1 MTREEFFAQKANGA
15 LWDVAVSIKR
25 GNPLPLD
32 SNSVFDSYAALET
45 YAAGVLAYPGQIV
58 AVVNTDS
65 TGIYYLD
72 QNLAIQEVGKI
83 PTGDEKSISII
94 DGKVQIKNF
103 GDHYFKYV
111 AADPVLPDIYATS
124 TTLPADAADGTFAKV
139 GTTETFVYYKKVGGV
154 WGTTEETPKAS
165 SYVKTTGFIDG
176 LQPKV
181 VLKESSTNEYE
192 LAWYEPSTETIEGVS
207 SKVAAVDSKVNT
219 VADVAASNKEQIDG
233 VKNDLFGEGGTKADP
248 KEGSLGKDLADVIA
262 AVGGADSGL
271 TKSLADLTTEVGKK
285 ANAADVYTKTQTDTK
300 IGEAVAAQGHM
311 KAQVVEG
318 TAQMTENN
326 VLYLVKDDTVTG
338 VDQYNEY
345 ILIDGTPTL
354 IGSTSTDLTGY
365 AKTADQKVI
374 TDALSG
380 RIDTLEA
387 IDYNAYALK
396 TETVAKTDYDTKIGE
411 IETALGEKL
420 VAADLADYAK
430 TADVN
435 STIDTK
441 ISTAIGTKPTRD
453 EDGNYTGATGIYTDI
468 YIKGEVTKLIADA
481 TGGQSAAEVLTS
493 LNAYKTTND
502 ARVQAVEN
510 QLPTFAKADL
520 VYTKEDIDGKITTIN
535 DTVGGINTRL
545 ETAETKLGTIEDNA
559 QENVIEKIIYGTQE
573 LTPVGKTVTIT
584 PKELAVATAEIL
596 GGVKSVVRTNDEGA
610 VVAAQNTIEVAA
622 TGVMTVN
629 SLNVNRLVQDA
640 GDVLI
645 LNGGNA

>member
-72 QNLAIQEVGKI
+72 QNLVIQEVGKI

-94 DGKVQIKNF
+94 NGKVQIKNF

-111 AADPVLPDIYATS
+111 AADPVLSDIYATS

-139 GTTETFVYYKKVGGV
+139 GTAETFVYYKKVGGV

-181 VLKESSTNEYE
+181 VLKEGSANEYE

-219 VADVAASNKEQIDG
+219 VSDIAASNKEQING
-233 VKNDLFGEGGTKADP
+233 VKNDLFGEGGTKTDP
-248 KEGSLGKDLADVIA
+248 KEGSLGKDLADVVA
-262 AVGGADSGL
+262 AVGNADSGL

-311 KAQVVEG
+311 KTQVVEG
-318 TAQMTENN
+318 TAQMTETN

-387 IDYNAYALK
+387 IDHSAYALK
-396 TETVAKTDYDTKIGE
+396 TETVAKTEYNAKIGE

-441 ISTAIGTKPTRD
+441 ISTAIGTKPTKG

-468 YIKGEVTKLIADA
+468 YIKDEVTKLIADI
-481 TGGQSAAEVLTS
+481 TGGESAADVLAS

-502 ARVQAVEN
+502 ARVQAVED
-510 QLPTFAKADL
+510 QLPTFAKADE
-520 VYTKEDIDGKITTIN
+520 VYTKEQVDGKITTIN

-573 LTPVGKTVTIT
+573 LTPVGKTVIIT

-622 TGVMTVN
+622 TGIMTVN

>member
-1 MTREEFFAQKANGA
+1 MTREEFFTQKTNGA

-181 VLKESSTNEYE
+181 VLKEGTANEYE

-207 SKVAAVDSKVNT
+207 SKVAAVDAKVNT

-248 KEGSLGKDLADVIA
+248 KEGSLGKDLADVIL

-271 TKSLADLTTEVGKK
+271 TKSLADLTTEVNKK
-285 ANAADVYTKTQTDTK
+285 ANAEDVYTKTQTDTK

-387 IDYNAYALK
+387 INHNAYALK
-396 TETVAKTDYDTKIGE
+396 ADTVAKTDYNTKIGE
-411 IETALGEKL
+411 IETELGKKL

-441 ISTAIGTKPTRD
+441 ISTAIGTKPTRG

-468 YIKGEVTKLIADA
+468 YIKDEVTKLIADA
-481 TGGQSAAEVLTS
+481 TGGQSAAEVLAS

-502 ARVQAVEN
+502 ARVQAVED

-559 QENVIEKIIYGTQE
+559 QENVIEKIVYGTQE

-584 PKELAVATAEIL
+584 PKELAVATADIL

>member
-58 AVVNTDS
+58 AVVNADS

-111 AADPVLPDIYATS
+111 AADPVLSDIYATS
-124 TTLPADAADGTFAKV
+124 TTLPSDAADGTFAKV
-139 GTTETFVYYKKVGGV
+139 GTAETFVYYKKVGGV

-181 VLKESSTNEYE
+181 VLKEGSANEYE

-219 VADVAASNKEQIDG
+219 VADVAASNKEQING
-233 VKNDLFGEGGTKADP
+233 VKNDLFGEGGTKTDP
-248 KEGSLGKDLADVIA
+248 KDGSIGKELADVIA
-262 AVGGADSGL
+262 AVGDSSSGL

-354 IGSTSTDLTGY
+354 IGSTSTDLSGY

-374 TDALSG
+374 TDALSE

-387 IDYNAYALK
+387 IDHSAYALK
-396 TETVAKTDYDTKIGE
+396 ADTVEKTAYDTKIGE

-420 VAADLADYAK
+420 VAADLTDYAK

-441 ISTAIGTKPTRD
+441 ISTAIGTKPIKG
-453 EDGNYTGATGIYTDI
+453 EDGNYTGASGIYTDI
-468 YIKGEVTKLIADA
+468 YIKDEVTKLIADI
-481 TGGQSAAEVLTS
+481 TGGESAADVLAS

-502 ARVQAVEN
+502 ARVKAVED
-510 QLPTFAKADL
+510 QLPTFAKADE
-520 VYTKEDIDGKITTIN
+520 VYTKEQVDGKITTIN

-584 PKELAVATAEIL
+584 PKELAVATADIL

-622 TGVMTVN
+622 TGIMTVN
-629 SLNVNRLVQDA
+629 SLNVNRLVQDD

>member
-181 VLKESSTNEYE
+181 VLKEGTANEYE

-387 IDYNAYALK
+387 IDHNTYALK

-441 ISTAIGTKPTRD
+441 ISTVIGTKPTRG

-468 YIKGEVTKLIADA
+468 YIKDEVTKLIADI
-481 TGGQSAAEVLTS
+481 TGGESAADVLAS
-493 LNAYKTTND
+493 LNAYKTTNN
-502 ARVQAVEN
+502 ARVQAVED

-545 ETAETKLGTIEDNA
+545 ETAETKLGTIQDNA

-584 PKELAVATAEIL
+584 PKELAVATADVL

-640 GDVLI
+640 GDVLV

>member
-181 VLKESSTNEYE
+181 VLKEGSANEYE

-387 IDYNAYALK
+387 IDHNTYALK

-430 TADVN
+430 TVDVN

-441 ISTAIGTKPTRD
+441 ISTVIGTKPTRG

-468 YIKGEVTKLIADA
+468 YIKDEVTKLIADI
-481 TGGQSAAEVLTS
+481 TGGESAADVLAS
-493 LNAYKTTND
+493 LNAYKTTNN
-502 ARVQAVEN
+502 ARVQAIED

-584 PKELAVATAEIL
+584 PKELAVATADIL
-596 GGVKSVVRTNDEGA
+596 GGVKSVVRTNEEGA

>member
-124 TTLPADAADGTFAKV
+124 TTLPADVADGTFAKV
-139 GTTETFVYYKKVGGV
+139 GTAETFVYYKKVGGV

-181 VLKESSTNEYE
+181 VLKEGSTNEYE

-248 KEGSLGKDLADVIA
+248 KEGSLGKDLADVIL

-271 TKSLADLTTEVGKK
+271 TKSLADLTTEVNNK
-285 ANAADVYTKTQTDTK
+285 ANAEDVYTKTQTETK

-311 KAQVVEG
+311 KAQIVEG

-365 AKTADQKVI
+365 ATTAI

-387 IDYNAYALK
+387 IDHTTYALK
-396 TETVAKTDYDTKIGE
+396 AETVAKTDYNTKIGE
-411 IETALGEKL
+411 IEATLGTKL

-441 ISTAIGTKPTRD
+441 ISTAIGTKPTRG

-481 TGGQSAAEVLTS
+481 TGGESAADVLTS
-493 LNAYKTTND
+493 LNTYKTTND
-502 ARVQAVEN
+502 ARVKAVEDK
-510 QLPTFAKADL
+510 LPTFAKADL
-520 VYTKEDIDGKITTIN
+520 VYTKEDIDTKITTIN
-535 DTVGGINTRL
+535 DTVSGINTRL
-545 ETAETKLGTIEDNA
+545 ETAETKLGTIENNA

-584 PKELAVATAEIL
+584 PKELAVATADIL

>member
-1 MTREEFFAQKANGA
+1 MTREEFFTQKANGA

-139 GTTETFVYYKKVGGV
+139 GTAETFVYYKKVSGV

-181 VLKESSTNEYE
+181 VLKAGSANEYE

-207 SKVAAVDSKVNT
+207 SKVAAVDAKVNT

-248 KEGSLGKDLADVIA
+248 KVGSLGKDLADVIA
-262 AVGGADSGL
+262 AVGDNGSGL
-271 TKSLADLTTEVGKK
+271 TKSLADLTTEVGNK
-285 ANAADVYTKTQTDTK
+285 ANTAEVYTKTQTDTK

-311 KAQVVEG
+311 KAKVVEG
-318 TAQMTENN
+318 IAQMTDNN
-326 VLYLVKDDTVTG
+326 VLYLVKDATVTG
-338 VDQYNEY
+338 DDKYNEY
-345 ILIDGTPTL
+345 ILIDGIPTL

-365 AKTADQKVI
+365 ATTAI

-387 IDYNAYALK
+387 IDHTTYALK
-396 TETVAKTDYDTKIGE
+396 ADTVAKTDYNTKIGE
-411 IETALGEKL
+411 IETELGKKL

-441 ISTAIGTKPTRD
+441 ISTTIGTKPTMG

-468 YIKGEVTKLIADA
+468 YIKGEVTKLITDA
-481 TGGQSAAEVLTS
+481 TGGQSAADVLAS

-502 ARVQAVEN
+502 ARVQAVEA
-510 QLPTFAKADL
+510 QLPTFAKADS
-520 VYTKEDIDGKITTIN
+520 VYTKEEINDKITTIN
-535 DTVGGINTRL
+535 DTVGGINDRL
-545 ETAETKLGTIEDNA
+545 GTAETKLGTIENNA

-584 PKELAVATAEIL
+584 PKELAVATADIL
-596 GGVKSVVRTNDEGA
+596 GGVKSVVRANNEGT

-622 TGVMTVN
+622 TGIMTVN

>member
-111 AADPVLPDIYATS
+111 AADPVLSDIYATS

-139 GTTETFVYYKKVGGV
+139 GTAETFVYYKKVGGV

-181 VLKESSTNEYE
+181 VLKEDSANEYE

-233 VKNDLFGEGGTKADP
+233 VKNDLFGEGGTKVDP

-318 TAQMTENN
+318 TAQMTESN

-387 IDYNAYALK
+387 IDHSAYALK
-396 TETVAKTDYDTKIGE
+396 TETVAKTEYNTKIGE

-441 ISTAIGTKPTRD
+441 ISTAIGTKPTKG

-468 YIKGEVTKLIADA
+468 YIKDEVTKLIADI
-481 TGGQSAAEVLTS
+481 TGGESAADVLAS

-502 ARVQAVEN
+502 ARVKAVED
-510 QLPTFAKADL
+510 QLPSFAKTDL

>member
-111 AADPVLPDIYATS
+111 AADPVLSDIYATS

-139 GTTETFVYYKKVGGV
+139 GTAETFVYYKKVGGV

-181 VLKESSTNEYE
+181 VLKEGSANEYE

-233 VKNDLFGEGGTKADP
+233 VKNDLFGEGGTKVDP

-318 TAQMTENN
+318 TAQMTESN

-387 IDYNAYALK
+387 IDHSAYALK
-396 TETVAKTDYDTKIGE
+396 TETVAKIDYDTKIGE

-441 ISTAIGTKPTRD
+441 ISTAIGTKPTKG
-453 EDGNYTGATGIYTDI
+453 EDGNYTGASGIYTDI
-468 YIKGEVTKLIADA
+468 YIKDEVTKLIADI
-481 TGGQSAAEVLTS
+481 TGGESAADVLAS

-502 ARVQAVEN
+502 ARVKAVED
-510 QLPTFAKADL
+510 QLPSFAKTDL

>member
-139 GTTETFVYYKKVGGV
+139 GTAETFVYYKKVGGV

-181 VLKESSTNEYE
+181 VLKAGSANEYE

-387 IDYNAYALK
+387 IDHNAYALK

-430 TADVN
+430 TVDVN

-441 ISTAIGTKPTRD
+441 ISTVIGTKPTKG

-468 YIKGEVTKLIADA
+468 YIKDEVTKLIADI
-481 TGGQSAAEVLTS
+481 TGGESAADVLAS

-502 ARVQAVEN
+502 ARVQAVED

-545 ETAETKLGTIEDNA
+545 ETAEAKLGTIEDNA

-584 PKELAVATAEIL
+584 PKELAVATADIL

-640 GDVLI
+640 GDILI

>member
-139 GTTETFVYYKKVGGV
+139 GTAETFVYYKKVGGV

-181 VLKESSTNEYE
+181 VLKAGSANEYE

-248 KEGSLGKDLADVIA
+248 KVGSLGKDLADVIA

-285 ANAADVYTKTQTDTK
+285 ANATDVYTKTQTDTK
-300 IGEAVAAQGHM
+300 ISEAVAAQGHM
-311 KAQVVEG
+311 KAQIVEG
-318 TAQMTENN
+318 TGQMTENN

-387 IDYNAYALK
+387 IDHNAYALK

-411 IETALGEKL
+411 IETELGKKL

-441 ISTAIGTKPTRD
+441 ISTVIGTKPTRG
-453 EDGNYTGATGIYTDI
+453 EGGNYTGATGIYTDI
-468 YIKGEVTKLIADA
+468 YIKDEVTKLIADI
-481 TGGQSAAEVLTS
+481 TGGESAADVLAS

-502 ARVQAVEN
+502 ARVQAVED

-584 PKELAVATAEIL
+584 PKELAVATADIL

>member
-139 GTTETFVYYKKVGGV
+139 GTAETFVYYKNVGGV

-181 VLKESSTNEYE
+181 VLKEGSTNEYE

-219 VADVAASNKEQIDG
+219 VANVAASNKEQIDG

-285 ANAADVYTKTQTDTK
+285 ANAGDVYTKTQTDTK

-318 TAQMTENN
+318 TGQMTESN

-374 TDALSG
+374 TDDLSG

-387 IDYNAYALK
+387 IDHSAYALK
-396 TETVAKTDYDTKIGE
+396 AETVAKTDYDTKIGE
-411 IETALGEKL
+411 IETELGEKL

-441 ISTAIGTKPTRD
+441 ISTTIGTKPTKG

-468 YIKGEVTKLIADA
+468 YIKDEVTKLIADI
-481 TGGQSAAEVLTS
+481 TGGESAADVLAS

-502 ARVQAVEN
+502 ARVQAVED

-545 ETAETKLGTIEDNA
+545 ETAEAKLGTIEDNA

-584 PKELAVATAEIL
+584 PKELAVATADIL

>member
-181 VLKESSTNEYE
+181 VLKEGTANEYE

-374 TDALSG
+374 TDALSE
-380 RIDTLEA
+380 RIVTLEA
-387 IDYNAYALK
+387 IDHNTYALK

-411 IETALGEKL
+411 IETELGKKL

-441 ISTAIGTKPTRD
+441 ISTAIGTKPTRG
-453 EDGNYTGATGIYTDI
+453 EGGNYTGATGIYTDI
-468 YIKGEVTKLIADA
+468 YIKDEVTKLITDA
-481 TGGQSAAEVLTS
+481 TGGQSAADVLAS
-493 LNAYKTTND
+493 LNTYKTTND
-502 ARVQAVEN
+502 ARVKVVED

-584 PKELAVATAEIL
+584 PKELAVATADIL
-596 GGVKSVVRTNDEGA
+596 GGVKSVVRTNDEGT

>member
-468 YIKGEVTKLIADA
+468 YIKDEVTKLIADA

>member
-58 AVVNTDS
+58 AVVNEDS

-83 PTGDEKSISII
+83 PTGDEKSISIT

-111 AADPVLPDIYATS
+111 AADPVLSDIYATS

-139 GTTETFVYYKKVGGV
+139 GTAETFVYYKKVGGV

-165 SYVKTTGFIDG
+165 SYVKTAGFVDG

-181 VLKESSTNEYE
+181 VLKEGSANEYE

-233 VKNDLFGEGGTKADP
+233 VKTDLYGEGGTKADP

-262 AVGGADSGL
+262 AVGNADSGL

-285 ANAADVYTKTQTDTK
+285 ANAADVYTKTEADTK
-300 IGEAVAAQGHM
+300 IGKAVAAQGHM

-354 IGSTSTDLTGY
+354 IGSTSTDLSGY

-387 IDYNAYALK
+387 IDHDAYALK
-396 TETVAKTDYDTKIGE
+396 ADTVAKTDYNTKIGE

-430 TADVN
+430 TTDVN

-441 ISTAIGTKPTRD
+441 ISIAIGTKPTKG
-453 EDGNYTGATGIYTDI
+453 EDGNYSGATGIYTDI
-468 YIKGEVTKLIADA
+468 YIKDEVTKLIADI
-481 TGGQSAAEVLTS
+481 TGGESAADVLTS

-502 ARVQAVEN
+502 ARVKAVED
-510 QLPTFAKADL
+510 QLPTFAKADE
-520 VYTKEDIDGKITTIN
+520 VYTKEQIDGKITTIN

-545 ETAETKLGTIEDNA
+545 ETAETKLGNIEDNA
-559 QENVIEKIIYGTQE
+559 QENVIEKIVYGTQE

-584 PKELAVATAEIL
+584 PKELAVATAEVL

-622 TGVMTVN
+622 TGIMTVN
-629 SLNVNRLVQDA
+629 SLNVNRLVQDD

>member
-181 VLKESSTNEYE
+181 VLKEGTANEYE

-354 IGSTSTDLTGY
+354 IGSTSTDLSGY

-387 IDYNAYALK
+387 IDHNTYALK

-411 IETALGEKL
+411 IETELGKKL

-430 TADVN
+430 TVDVN

-441 ISTAIGTKPTRD
+441 ISTVIGTKPTRG

-468 YIKGEVTKLIADA
+468 YIKDEVTKLIADI
-481 TGGQSAAEVLTS
+481 TGGESAADVLAS
-493 LNAYKTTND
+493 LNAYKTTNN
-502 ARVQAVEN
+502 ARVQAVED

-545 ETAETKLGTIEDNA
+545 ETAETKLGTIQDHA

-584 PKELAVATAEIL
+584 PKELAVATADVL

>member
-124 TTLPADAADGTFAKV
+124 TTLPTDAADGTFAKV
-139 GTTETFVYYKKVGGV
+139 GTAETFVYYKKVGGV

-181 VLKESSTNEYE
+181 VLKEGSANEYE

-285 ANAADVYTKTQTDTK
+285 ANTADVYTKTQTNTK

-318 TAQMTENN
+318 TAQMTESN

-387 IDYNAYALK
+387 IDHNAYALK
-396 TETVAKTDYDTKIGE
+396 TETVAKTDYNTKIGE

-430 TADVN
+430 TVDVN

-441 ISTAIGTKPTRD
+441 ISTAIGTKPTKG

-468 YIKGEVTKLIADA
+468 YIKDEVTKLIADI
-481 TGGQSAAEVLTS
+481 TGGESAADVLAS

-502 ARVQAVEN
+502 ARVQAVED

-584 PKELAVATAEIL
+584 PKELAVATADVL

>member
-1 MTREEFFAQKANGA
+1 MTREEFFAQKDNGA

-139 GTTETFVYYKKVGGV
+139 GTTETFVYYKKVDGV

-181 VLKESSTNEYE
+181 VLKAGSANEYE

-248 KEGSLGKDLADVIA
+248 KVGSLGKDLADVIA

-271 TKSLADLTTEVGKK
+271 IKSLADLTTEVDNK
-285 ANAADVYTKTQTDTK
+285 ANAADVYTKTQTNTK

-318 TAQMTENN
+318 TAQMIENN
-326 VLYLVKDDTVTG
+326 VLYLVKDATVTG
-338 VDQYNEY
+338 DDKYNEY
-345 ILIDGTPTL
+345 ILIEGTPTL

-365 AKTADQKVI
+365 AKTADQKAI
-374 TDALSG
+374 TDDLSR
-380 RIDTLEA
+380 RIDTLAA
-387 IDYNAYALK
+387 IDHNAYALK
-396 TETVAKTDYDTKIGE
+396 TETVAKTDYNTKIGE
-411 IETALGEKL
+411 IETALGGKL

-441 ISTAIGTKPTRD
+441 ISTAIGTKPTRG

-468 YIKGEVTKLIADA
+468 YIKDEVTKLITDA
-481 TGGQSAAEVLTS
+481 TGGQSAADVLAS

-502 ARVQAVEN
+502 ARVKAVEN

-545 ETAETKLGTIEDNA
+545 ETAETKLGTIENNA

-573 LTPVGKTVTIT
+573 LAPVGKTVTIT
-584 PKELAVATAEIL
+584 PKELAVATADIL

>member
-154 WGTTEETPKAS
+154 WGTTEETPKTS

-181 VLKESSTNEYE
+181 VLKEGTANEYE

-219 VADVAASNKEQIDG
+219 VADIAASNKEQIDG
-233 VKNDLFGEGGTKADP
+233 VKNDLFGEGGTKTDP
-248 KEGSLGKDLADVIA
+248 KEGSLGKDLANVIT

-285 ANAADVYTKTQTDTK
+285 ANAAEVYTKTQTDTK
-300 IGEAVAAQGHM
+300 ISEAVAAQGHM
-311 KAQVVEG
+311 KAQVVES
-318 TAQMTENN
+318 TDQMTDNN

-338 VDQYNEY
+338 NDKYNEY

-374 TDALSG
+374 TDALSV
-380 RIDTLEA
+380 RIDTLAA
-387 IDYNAYALK
+387 IDHNAYALK
-396 TETVAKTDYDTKIGE
+396 TETVAKTTYDTKIGE
-411 IETALGEKL
+411 IKTELGKKL
-420 VAADLADYAK
+420 VADDLADYAK

-441 ISTAIGTKPTRD
+441 ISTAIGTKPTRG

-468 YIKGEVTKLIADA
+468 YIKDEVTKLIADA
-481 TGGQSAAEVLTS
+481 TGGQSAADVLDS
-493 LNAYKTTND
+493 LNTYKTAND
-502 ARVQAVEN
+502 ARVKIVED

-520 VYTKEDIDGKITTIN
+520 VYTKEDIDSKITTIN
-535 DTVGGINTRL
+535 DTVGGIHTRL
-545 ETAETKLGTIEDNA
+545 ETAETKLGKIEDNA

-584 PKELAVATAEIL
+584 PKELAVATADIL

>member
-32 SNSVFDSYAALET
+32 SNSVFDSYTALET

-111 AADPVLPDIYATS
+111 AADPVLSDIYATS
-124 TTLPADAADGTFAKV
+124 TALPADAADGTFAKV
-139 GTTETFVYYKKVGGV
+139 GTAETFVYYKKVGGV

-181 VLKESSTNEYE
+181 VLKEGSANEYE

-248 KEGSLGKDLADVIA
+248 KEGSLGKDLADVVA
-262 AVGGADSGL
+262 AVGNADSGL

-318 TAQMTENN
+318 TAQMTDNN

-345 ILIDGTPTL
+345 ILIEGTPTL

-387 IDYNAYALK
+387 IDHSAYALK
-396 TETVAKTDYDTKIGE
+396 AETVAKTAYDTKIGE

-441 ISTAIGTKPTRD
+441 ISTAIGTKPTKG
-453 EDGNYTGATGIYTDI
+453 EDGNYSGATGIYTDI
-468 YIKGEVTKLIADA
+468 YIKDEVTKLIADI
-481 TGGQSAAEVLTS
+481 TGGESAADVLAS

-502 ARVQAVEN
+502 ARVKAVED
-510 QLPTFAKADL
+510 QLPTFAKADE
-520 VYTKEDIDGKITTIN
+520 VYTKEQVDGKITTIN

-545 ETAETKLGTIEDNA
+545 ETAETKLGNIEDNA
-559 QENVIEKIIYGTQE
+559 QENVIEKIVYGTQE

-622 TGVMTVN
+622 TGIMTVN
-629 SLNVNRLVQDA
+629 SLNVNRLVQDD

>member
-181 VLKESSTNEYE
+181 VLKEGSANEYE

-285 ANAADVYTKTQTDTK
+285 ANAADVYTMTQTNTK

-374 TDALSG
+374 TDALSR
-380 RIDTLEA
+380 RIDTLGA
-387 IDYNAYALK
+387 IDHNAYALK

-411 IETALGEKL
+411 IETKLGEKL

-441 ISTAIGTKPTRD
+441 ISTAIGTKPTKG

-468 YIKGEVTKLIADA
+468 YIKDEVTKLIADI
-481 TGGQSAAEVLTS
+481 TGGESAADVLAS
-493 LNAYKTTND
+493 LEAYKTTNN
-502 ARVQAVEN
+502 ARVQAVED

-545 ETAETKLGTIEDNA
+545 EAAETKLGNIEDNA
-559 QENVIEKIIYGTQE
+559 QENVIEKIVYGTQE
-573 LTPVGKTVTIT
+573 LTPVGKTITIT

-622 TGVMTVN
+622 TGIMTVN

>member
-181 VLKESSTNEYE
+181 VLKEGTANEYE

-219 VADVAASNKEQIDG
+219 VADIAASNKEQIDG
-233 VKNDLFGEGGTKADP
+233 VKNDLFGEGGTKTDP

-271 TKSLADLTTEVGKK
+271 TKSLTDLTTEVDKK

-300 IGEAVAAQGHM
+300 IREAVAAQGHM

-365 AKTADQKVI
+365 AKTAI

-387 IDYNAYALK
+387 IDHNTYALK
-396 TETVAKTDYDTKIGE
+396 TETVAKTDYNTKIGE
-411 IETALGEKL
+411 IETALGGKL
-420 VAADLADYAK
+420 VAADLVDYAK

-441 ISTAIGTKPTRD
+441 ISTAIGTKPTRG

-468 YIKGEVTKLIADA
+468 YIKDEVTKLIADA
-481 TGGQSAAEVLTS
+481 TGGQSAADVLAS
-493 LNAYKTTND
+493 LNTYKTTND
-502 ARVQAVEN
+502 ARIQAVED

-520 VYTKEDIDGKITTIN
+520 VYTKEEIDGKITTIN
-535 DTVGGINTRL
+535 DTVGGINMRL
-545 ETAETKLGTIEDNA
+545 ETAETKLGRIEDNA

-584 PKELAVATAEIL
+584 PKELAVATADIL

>member
-181 VLKESSTNEYE
+181 VLKEGTANEYE

-219 VADVAASNKEQIDG
+219 VADIAASNKEQIDG
-233 VKNDLFGEGGTKADP
+233 VKNDLFGEGGTKTDP

-271 TKSLADLTTEVGKK
+271 TKSLADLTTEVSKK

-311 KAQVVEG
+311 KAQIVEG
-318 TAQMTENN
+318 PAQMTENN

-387 IDYNAYALK
+387 IDHNTYALK
-396 TETVAKTDYDTKIGE
+396 TETVAKTDYNTKIGE

-441 ISTAIGTKPTRD
+441 ISTAIGTKPTRG

-468 YIKGEVTKLIADA
+468 YIKDEVTKLIADA
-481 TGGQSAAEVLTS
+481 TGGQSAADVLAS

-502 ARVQAVEN
+502 ARVQAVED

-584 PKELAVATAEIL
+584 PKELAVATADIL

>member
-181 VLKESSTNEYE
+181 VLKEGTANEYE

-219 VADVAASNKEQIDG
+219 VANVAASNKEQIDG

-318 TAQMTENN
+318 TAQMTKNN

-374 TDALSG
+374 TDDLSE

-387 IDYNAYALK
+387 IDHNTYALK
-396 TETVAKTDYDTKIGE
+396 TETVAKTDYNTKIGE

-420 VAADLADYAK
+420 VAADLVDYAK

-441 ISTAIGTKPTRD
+441 ISTAIGTKPTRG

-468 YIKGEVTKLIADA
+468 YIKDEVTKLIADA
-481 TGGQSAAEVLTS
+481 TGGQSAADVLAS
-493 LNAYKTTND
+493 LNSYKTTND
-502 ARVQAVEN
+502 ARVKAVED

-520 VYTKEDIDGKITTIN
+520 VYTKENIDGKITTIN

-545 ETAETKLGTIEDNA
+545 ETAETKLGTIEDRA

-584 PKELAVATAEIL
+584 PKELAVATADIL

>member
-58 AVVNTDS
+58 AVVNEDS

-111 AADPVLPDIYATS
+111 AADPVLSDIYATS
-124 TTLPADAADGTFAKV
+124 TALPADAADGTFAKV
-139 GTTETFVYYKKVGGV
+139 GTAETFVYYKKVGGV

-181 VLKESSTNEYE
+181 VLKEGSANEYE

-233 VKNDLFGEGGTKADP
+233 VKEDLYGEGGTKADP

-262 AVGGADSGL
+262 AVGNADSGL
-271 TKSLADLTTEVGKK
+271 IKSLADLTTEVGKK
-285 ANAADVYTKTQTDTK
+285 ANAADVYTKTEADTK

-318 TAQMTENN
+318 TAQMTDNN

-345 ILIDGTPTL
+345 ILIEGTPTL

-387 IDYNAYALK
+387 IDHSAYALK
-396 TETVAKTDYDTKIGE
+396 TETVAKTAYDTKIGE

-430 TADVN
+430 IADVN

-441 ISTAIGTKPTRD
+441 ISTAIGTKPTKG
-453 EDGNYTGATGIYTDI
+453 EDGNYSGATGIYTDI
-468 YIKGEVTKLIADA
+468 YIKDEVTKLIADI
-481 TGGQSAAEVLTS
+481 TGGESAADVLAS

-502 ARVQAVEN
+502 ARVKAVED
-510 QLPTFAKADL
+510 QLPTFAKADE
-520 VYTKEDIDGKITTIN
+520 VYTKEQVDGKITTIN

-545 ETAETKLGTIEDNA
+545 ETAETKLGNIEDNA
-559 QENVIEKIIYGTQE
+559 QENVIEKIVYGTQE

-584 PKELAVATAEIL
+584 PKELAVATAEVL
-596 GGVKSVVRTNDEGA
+596 GGVKSVVRTNDDGA

-622 TGVMTVN
+622 TGIMTVN
-629 SLNVNRLVQDA
+629 SLNVNRLVQDD

>member
-165 SYVKTTGFIDG
+165 SYVKTIGFIDG

-181 VLKESSTNEYE
+181 VLKEGTANEYE

-219 VADVAASNKEQIDG
+219 VANVAASNKEQIDG
-233 VKNDLFGEGGTKADP
+233 VKHDLFGEGGTKADP

-271 TKSLADLTTEVGKK
+271 TKSLADLTTEVDKK

-387 IDYNAYALK
+387 IDHNAYALK

-420 VAADLADYAK
+420 VAADLADYVK

-441 ISTAIGTKPTRD
+441 ISTVIGTKPTRG

-468 YIKGEVTKLIADA
+468 YIKDEVTKLIADI
-481 TGGQSAAEVLTS
+481 TGGESAADVLAS
-493 LNAYKTTND
+493 LNSYKTTND
-502 ARVQAVEN
+502 ARVKAVED

-545 ETAETKLGTIEDNA
+545 ETAEAKLGTIEDHA

-584 PKELAVATAEIL
+584 PKELAVATADIL

>member
-154 WGTTEETPKAS
+154 WSTTEETPKAS
-165 SYVKTTGFIDG
+165 SYVKTIGFIDG

-181 VLKESSTNEYE
+181 VLKEGTANEYE

-219 VADVAASNKEQIDG
+219 VANVAASNKEQIDG

-262 AVGGADSGL
+262 AVGGADGGL

-387 IDYNAYALK
+387 IDHNAYALK

-411 IETALGEKL
+411 IETALSEKL

-430 TADVN
+430 TVDVN

-441 ISTAIGTKPTRD
+441 ISTAIGTKPTRG

-468 YIKGEVTKLIADA
+468 YIKDEVTKLIADI
-481 TGGQSAAEVLTS
+481 TGGESAADVLAS
-493 LNAYKTTND
+493 LNSYKTTND
-502 ARVQAVEN
+502 ARVKAVED

-520 VYTKEDIDGKITTIN
+520 VYTKEDIDSKITTIN

-545 ETAETKLGTIEDNA
+545 ETAETKLSRIEDNA

-584 PKELAVATAEIL
+584 PKELAVATADIL

>member
-165 SYVKTTGFIDG
+165 SYVKTIGFIDG

-181 VLKESSTNEYE
+181 VLKEGTANEYE

-233 VKNDLFGEGGTKADP
+233 IKHDLFGEGGTKADP

-318 TAQMTENN
+318 TAQMTESN

-374 TDALSG
+374 TDALSK

-387 IDYNAYALK
+387 IDHNAYALK

-411 IETALGEKL
+411 IETALGQKL

-441 ISTAIGTKPTRD
+441 ISTAIGTKPTRG

-468 YIKGEVTKLIADA
+468 YIKDEVTKLITDA
-481 TGGQSAAEVLTS
+481 TGGQSAADVLAS

-502 ARVQAVEN
+502 ARVKAVED

-573 LTPVGKTVTIT
+573 LTPVGKTVTMT
-584 PKELAVATAEIL
+584 PKELAVATADIL

>member
-32 SNSVFDSYAALET
+32 SNSVFDSYASLET

-181 VLKESSTNEYE
+181 VLKEGSANEYE

-285 ANAADVYTKTQTDTK
+285 ANAADVYTKTQTDIK

-311 KAQVVEG
+311 KAQVVED

-326 VLYLVKDDTVTG
+326 VLYLVKDNTVTG

-387 IDYNAYALK
+387 IDHNAYALK

-441 ISTAIGTKPTRD
+441 ISTVIGTKPTKG

-468 YIKGEVTKLIADA
+468 YIKDEVTKLIADI
-481 TGGQSAAEVLTS
+481 TGGESAADVLAS

-502 ARVQAVEN
+502 ARVQAVED

-584 PKELAVATAEIL
+584 PKELAVATADIL

>member
-94 DGKVQIKNF
+94 NGKVQIKNF

-111 AADPVLPDIYATS
+111 AADPVLSDIYATS

-139 GTTETFVYYKKVGGV
+139 GTAETFVYYKKVGGV

-181 VLKESSTNEYE
+181 VLKEGSANEYE

-219 VADVAASNKEQIDG
+219 VSDIAASNKEQING
-233 VKNDLFGEGGTKADP
+233 VKNDLFGEGGTKTDP
-248 KEGSLGKDLADVIA
+248 KEGSLGKDLADVVA
-262 AVGGADSGL
+262 AVGNADSGL

-285 ANAADVYTKTQTDTK
+285 ANAVDVYTKTQTDTK

-311 KAQVVEG
+311 KTQVVEG
-318 TAQMTENN
+318 TAQMTETN

-387 IDYNAYALK
+387 IDHSAYALK
-396 TETVAKTDYDTKIGE
+396 TETVAKTEYNTKIGE

-420 VAADLADYAK
+420 VATDLADYAK

-441 ISTAIGTKPTRD
+441 ISTAIGTKPTKG
-453 EDGNYTGATGIYTDI
+453 EDGNYTGASGIYTDI
-468 YIKGEVTKLIADA
+468 YIKDEVTKLIADI
-481 TGGQSAAEVLTS
+481 TGGESAADVLAS

-502 ARVQAVEN
+502 ARVKAVED
-510 QLPTFAKADL
+510 QLPTFAKADE
-520 VYTKEDIDGKITTIN
+520 VYTKEQVDGKITTIN

-622 TGVMTVN
+622 TGIMTVN

>member
-181 VLKESSTNEYE
+181 VLKEGSANEYE

-387 IDYNAYALK
+387 IDHNAYALK

-441 ISTAIGTKPTRD
+441 ISTVIGTKPTRG

-468 YIKGEVTKLIADA
+468 YIKDEVTKLIADI
-481 TGGQSAAEVLTS
+481 TGGESAADVLAS

-502 ARVQAVEN
+502 ARVQVVED

-535 DTVGGINTRL
+535 DTVGGINTKL

-584 PKELAVATAEIL
+584 PKELAVATADIL
-596 GGVKSVVRTNDEGA
+596 GGVKSVVRTNEEGA

>member
-124 TTLPADAADGTFAKV
+124 TTLPTDAADGTFAKV
-139 GTTETFVYYKKVGGV
+139 GTTETFVYYKKVDGV

-181 VLKESSTNEYE
+181 VLKEGTANEYE

-219 VADVAASNKEQIDG
+219 VADIAASNKEQIDG
-233 VKNDLFGEGGTKADP
+233 VKNDLFGEGGTKTDP

-285 ANAADVYTKTQTDTK
+285 ANAAEVYTKTQTDTK

-311 KAQVVEG
+311 KAQVVES

-387 IDYNAYALK
+387 IDHNAYALK

-441 ISTAIGTKPTRD
+441 ISTVIGTKPTRG

-468 YIKGEVTKLIADA
+468 YIKDEVTKLIADI
-481 TGGQSAAEVLTS
+481 TGGESAADVLAS
-493 LNAYKTTND
+493 LNSYKTTND
-502 ARVQAVEN
+502 ARVKAVED

-584 PKELAVATAEIL
+584 PKELAVATADIL

>member
-58 AVVNTDS
+58 AVVNEDS

-83 PTGDEKSISII
+83 PTGDEKSISIT

-111 AADPVLPDIYATS
+111 AADPVLSDIYATS

-139 GTTETFVYYKKVGGV
+139 GTAETFVYYKKVGGV

-181 VLKESSTNEYE
+181 VLKEGSANEYE

-233 VKNDLFGEGGTKADP
+233 VKTDLYGEGGTKADP

-262 AVGGADSGL
+262 AVGNADSGL

-285 ANAADVYTKTQTDTK
+285 ANAADVYTKTEADTK

-326 VLYLVKDDTVTG
+326 ILYLVKDDTVTG

-354 IGSTSTDLTGY
+354 IGSTSTDLSGY

-387 IDYNAYALK
+387 IDHDAYALK
-396 TETVAKTDYDTKIGE
+396 ADTVAKTDYNTKIGE

-430 TADVN
+430 TTDVN

-441 ISTAIGTKPTRD
+441 ISTAIGTKPTKG
-453 EDGNYTGATGIYTDI
+453 EDGNYSGATGIYTDI
-468 YIKGEVTKLIADA
+468 YIKDEVTKLIADI
-481 TGGQSAAEVLTS
+481 TGGESAADVLAS

-502 ARVQAVEN
+502 ARVKAVED
-510 QLPTFAKADL
+510 QLPTFAKADE
-520 VYTKEDIDGKITTIN
+520 VYTKEQIDGKITTIN

-545 ETAETKLGTIEDNA
+545 ETAETKLSNIEDNA
-559 QENVIEKIIYGTQE
+559 QENVIEKIVYGTQE

-584 PKELAVATAEIL
+584 PKELAVATAEVL

-622 TGVMTVN
+622 TGIMTVN
-629 SLNVNRLVQDA
+629 SLNVNRLVQDD

>member
-181 VLKESSTNEYE
+181 VLKEGTANEYE

-219 VADVAASNKEQIDG
+219 VADIAASNKEQIDG
-233 VKNDLFGEGGTKADP
+233 VKNDLFGEGGTKTNP

-271 TKSLADLTTEVGKK
+271 TKSLADLTTEVSKK

-311 KAQVVEG
+311 KAQIVEG
-318 TAQMTENN
+318 PAQMTENN

-387 IDYNAYALK
+387 IDHNTYALK
-396 TETVAKTDYDTKIGE
+396 TETVAKTDYNTKIGE

-441 ISTAIGTKPTRD
+441 ISTAIGTKPTRG

-468 YIKGEVTKLIADA
+468 YIKDEVTKLIADA
-481 TGGQSAAEVLTS
+481 TGGQSAADVLAS

-502 ARVQAVEN
+502 ARVQAVED

-584 PKELAVATAEIL
+584 PKELAVATADIL

>member
-1 MTREEFFAQKANGA
+1 MTCEEFFAQKANGA

-94 DGKVQIKNF
+94 NGKVQIKNF

-111 AADPVLPDIYATS
+111 AADPVLSNTYATS

-139 GTTETFVYYKKVGGV
+139 GTAETFVYYKKVGGV

-165 SYVKTTGFIDG
+165 SYVKTTGFVDG

-181 VLKESSTNEYE
+181 VLKEGSANEYE

-219 VADVAASNKEQIDG
+219 VSDIAASNKEQING
-233 VKNDLFGEGGTKADP
+233 VKNDLFGEGGTKTDP
-248 KEGSLGKDLADVIA
+248 KEGSLGKDLADVVA
-262 AVGGADSGL
+262 AVGNADSGL

-285 ANAADVYTKTQTDTK
+285 ANAEDVYTKTQTDTK

-311 KAQVVEG
+311 KTQVVEDI
-318 TAQMTENN
+318 AQMTETN

-345 ILIDGTPTL
+345 ILINGTPTL

-380 RIDTLEA
+380 RIKTLEA
-387 IDYNAYALK
+387 IDHDLYALK
-396 TETVAKTDYDTKIGE
+396 SETVAKAAYDTKIGE

-441 ISTAIGTKPTRD
+441 ISTAIGTKPTKG

-468 YIKGEVTKLIADA
+468 YIKDEVTKLIADI
-481 TGGQSAAEVLTS
+481 TGGQSAADVLAS

-502 ARVQAVEN
+502 ARVKVVED
-510 QLPTFAKADL
+510 QLPTFAKTDE
-520 VYTKEDIDGKITTIN
+520 VYTKEQVDGKITTIN

-596 GGVKSVVRTNDEGA
+596 GGVKSVVRTNDEGV
-610 VVAAQNTIEVAA
+610 VVAAQNTVEVAA

>member
-139 GTTETFVYYKKVGGV
+139 GTAETFVYYKKVGGV

-181 VLKESSTNEYE
+181 VLKEGSVDEYE

-271 TKSLADLTTEVGKK
+271 TKSLADLTAEVGKK
-285 ANAADVYTKTQTDTK
+285 ANAVDVYTKTQTDTK

-374 TDALSG
+374 TDALSV

-387 IDYNAYALK
+387 IDHNAYALK
-396 TETVAKTDYDTKIGE
+396 TETVAKTDYNTKIGE

-441 ISTAIGTKPTRD
+441 ISTVIGTKPTKG

-468 YIKGEVTKLIADA
+468 YIKDEVTKLIADI
-481 TGGQSAAEVLTS
+481 TGGESAADVLAS

-502 ARVQAVEN
+502 ARVQAVED

-622 TGVMTVN
+622 TGIMTVN

>member
-103 GDHYFKYV
+103 GDHYFKYI

-124 TTLPADAADGTFAKV
+124 TALPADAADGTFAKV

-165 SYVKTTGFIDG
+165 SYVKTIGFIDG

-181 VLKESSTNEYE
+181 VLKEGSANEYE

-219 VADVAASNKEQIDG
+219 VADIAASNKEQIDG
-233 VKNDLFGEGGTKADP
+233 VKNDLFGEGGTKTDP

-271 TKSLADLTTEVGKK
+271 IKSLADLTTEVGKK
-285 ANAADVYTKTQTDTK
+285 ANAADVYTKTQTDIK

-345 ILIDGTPTL
+345 ILIDGTHTL

-374 TDALSG
+374 TDALSR

-387 IDYNAYALK
+387 IDHNAYALK

-411 IETALGEKL
+411 IETALGGKL

-441 ISTAIGTKPTRD
+441 ISTAIGTKPTRG

-468 YIKGEVTKLIADA
+468 YIKDEVTKLITDA
-481 TGGQSAAEVLTS
+481 TGGESAADVLAS

-502 ARVQAVEN
+502 ARVKTVEG

-535 DTVGGINTRL
+535 DTVSGINTRL
-545 ETAETKLGTIEDNA
+545 ETAETKLGTIENNA

-584 PKELAVATAEIL
+584 PKELAVATADIL
-596 GGVKSVVRTNDEGA
+596 GGVKSVVRTNDEGV

>member
-58 AVVNTDS
+58 AVVNEDS

-111 AADPVLPDIYATS
+111 AADPVLSDIYATS

-139 GTTETFVYYKKVGGV
+139 GTAETFVYYKKVGGV

-165 SYVKTTGFIDG
+165 SYVKTTGFVDG

-181 VLKESSTNEYE
+181 VLKEGSANEYE
-192 LAWYEPSTETIEGVS
+192 LAWYELSTETIEGVS

-233 VKNDLFGEGGTKADP
+233 VKEDLYGEGGTKADP

-262 AVGGADSGL
+262 AVGNADSGL

-285 ANAADVYTKTQTDTK
+285 ANAADVYTKTETDTK
-300 IGEAVAAQGHM
+300 IGEVVAAQGHM
-311 KAQVVEG
+311 KTQVVEG

-387 IDYNAYALK
+387 IDHDAYALK
-396 TETVAKTDYDTKIGE
+396 ADTVAKTDYNTKIGE

-430 TADVN
+430 TTDVN

-441 ISTAIGTKPTRD
+441 ISTAIGTKPTKG
-453 EDGNYTGATGIYTDI
+453 EDGNYSGATGIYTDI
-468 YIKGEVTKLIADA
+468 YIKDEVTKLIADI
-481 TGGQSAAEVLTS
+481 TGGESAADVLAS

-502 ARVQAVEN
+502 ARVKAVED
-510 QLPTFAKADL
+510 QLPTFAKADE
-520 VYTKEDIDGKITTIN
+520 VYTKEQVDGKITTIN

-545 ETAETKLGTIEDNA
+545 ETAETKLGNIEDNA
-559 QENVIEKIIYGTQE
+559 QENVIEKIVYGTQE

-584 PKELAVATAEIL
+584 PKELAVATAEVL

-622 TGVMTVN
+622 TGIMTVN
-629 SLNVNRLVQDA
+629 SLNVNRLVQDD

>member
-139 GTTETFVYYKKVGGV
+139 GTAETFVYYKKVGGV
-154 WGTTEETPKAS
+154 WGTTEETPKTS

-181 VLKESSTNEYE
+181 VLKEGTANEYE

-387 IDYNAYALK
+387 IDHNAYALK

-441 ISTAIGTKPTRD
+441 ISTAIGTKPTRG

-468 YIKGEVTKLIADA
+468 YIKDEVTKLIADA
-481 TGGQSAAEVLTS
+481 TGGQSAADVLAS

-502 ARVQAVEN
+502 ARVQAVEE

-584 PKELAVATAEIL
+584 PKELAVATADIL